1 MKRKFQFKIIVEKT
15 EKPPVKKRKRLNTQE
30 PLSYLFDTTFPV
42 LSNIAFPASL
52 NTNTIAAQK
61 QLEQLE
67 KKYATEIENACK
79 EFQLEWGRSQQS

>member
-67 KKYATEIENACK
+67 QTLDGS
-79 EFQLEWGRSQQS
+79 FFSVVQSIMRFFFFKL